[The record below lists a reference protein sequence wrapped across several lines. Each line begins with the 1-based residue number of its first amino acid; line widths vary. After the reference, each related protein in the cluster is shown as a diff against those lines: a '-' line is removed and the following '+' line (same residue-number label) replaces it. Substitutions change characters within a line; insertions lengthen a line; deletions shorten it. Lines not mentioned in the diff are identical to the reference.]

1 MATVS
6 PRPARDTLPGRFA
19 APPWHDDDPRR
30 RDLDVRLAPDH
41 LARQVDQAVAGLD
54 LTALYDAYA
63 GTGSL
68 ACRPDLLLRLAL
80 YEVRRGRHSPADW
93 WRDAH
98 ENEPARWLL
107 RGLTPS
113 RSGWYAFR
121 DRVGPRLRD
130 LNDQPLL
137 RALEQGLT
145 PLAQASLDGTTV
157 AANASRHQLVN
168 AAKVDQ
174 RLAHLAQALTADDG
188 SLGVVSAG
196 WSAPASPSTC
206 AGATAAAV
214 DHGPPRTAHGPA
226 IAPLVL
232 VVAAPAVA
240 TAALVLVVAA
250 PAVASAVL
258 TLVAAAVRVR
268 PRWMAATPTGR
279 QQQWRRLHQAQARL
293 AERQARNQG
302 KRPCKRKA
310 ADTIV
315 LSPADPEAAVGRDK
329 EWVYRPLYNIQILD
343 DLDSPFILAYDVL
356 GQQNDAGTMGPL
368 LQRLR
373 AGLGRQLQRLLA
385 DTAYAG
391 GADLAAA
398 QAEGVTVYAPVPGD
412 EVDKPAARIP
422 KRDFTWRAAEQ
433 TYVCPQG
440 HRLVHVETSRQKRS
454 GTATVVLERY
464 RCPAEHCAAC
474 PLRARCAP
482 ASGAGRAVVR
492 SEYEGHIEALR
503 ARMATPAA
511 KALYRLRGQT
521 VERVNADWKQHRKL
535 RRFSG
540 RGLARVRGEVGLIVL
555 VHNLLTLQAE
565 KAKALAP
572 GTEAVTP
579 PGITT

>member
-1 MATVS
+1 MVTLSARS
-6 PRPARDTLPGRFA
+6 ARDTLPGRFA
-19 APPWHDDDPRR
+19 VPPWRDDDPRR
-30 RDLDVRLAPDH
+30 RDLDSRLTPDH

-63 GTGSL
+63 GTGSP
-68 ACRPDLLLRLAL
+68 ACRPDLLLRHAL
-80 YEVRRGRHSPADW
+80 YEVRRGRHRPADW
-93 WRDAH
+93 WRDAI

-113 RSGWYAFR
+113 RSCWYAFR
-121 DRVGPRLRD
+121 DRVTPLLRD

-137 RALEQGLT
+137 GAIADGLT
-145 PLAQASLDGTTV
+145 PLAQGSLDGTLV

-168 AAKVDQ
+168 AAKVNH
-174 RLAHLAQALTADDG
+174 RLAQLAQALTADAG
-188 SLGVVSAG
+188 APVVAG
-196 WSAPASPSTC
+196 TPASAPVSLPTYAAAGDHGSALTAHGFGGAASVWVVAAPLV
-206 AGATAAAV
+206 ATAARV
-214 DHGPPRTAHGPA
+214 W
-226 IAPLVL
+226 
-232 VVAAPAVA
+232 VVAAPAA
-240 TAALVLVVAA
+240 VLV
-250 PAVASAVL
+250 
-258 TLVAAAVRVR
+258 RVVTALGTR
-268 PRWMAATPTGR
+268 PRWMATTPAGRR
-279 QQQWRRLHQAQARL
+279 QQRRRLEQAQACL
-293 AERQARNQG
+293 AERQTRNQD

-315 LSPADPEAAVGRDK
+315 VSPADPEAAVGRDK

-343 DLDSPFILAYDVL
+343 DLDSPFILGYEVL
-356 GQQNDAGTMGPL
+356 GQQNDAGTVGPL

-391 GADLAAA
+391 GADLAAV

-412 EVDKPAARIP
+412 EEDPPTGKIP
-422 KRDFTWRAAEQ
+422 KRAFTWQATEQ

-454 GTATVVLERY
+454 GTATVVLDRY
-464 RCPAEHCAAC
+464 RCPAEHCATC
-474 PLRARCAP
+474 PLRDRCAP

-492 SEYEGHIEALR
+492 SEYDEHIEALR

-511 KALYRLRGQT
+511 QALYRLRGQT
-521 VERVNADWKQHRKL
+521 VERVNADWKQHRQL

-565 KAKALAP
+565 RAKAQALDA
-572 GTEAVTP
+572 EATTP
-579 PGITT
+579 PGIIT

>member
-6 PRPARDTLPGRFA
+6 PRPAPDTLPGRFA
-19 APPWHDDDPRR
+19 APPWADDDPRR
-30 RDLDVRLAPDH
+30 RAIDTRLAPDH

-63 GTGSL
+63 GTGSP
-68 ACRPDLLLRLAL
+68 ACRPELLLRLAL

-93 WRDAH
+93 WRDAC

-113 RSGWYAFR
+113 RSCWYAFR
-121 DRVGPRLRD
+121 DRVAPLLRD
-130 LNDQPLL
+130 LNDQPL
-137 RALEQGLT
+137 RHALAHGLT
-145 PLAQASLDGTTV
+145 PLTQASLDGTTV

-168 AAKVDQ
+168 ATKLEH
-174 RLAHLAQALTADDG
+174 RLAQLAQALAADEG
-188 SLGVVSAG
+188 PAAVACVGGA
-196 WSAPASPSTC
+196 APAP
-206 AGATAAAV
+206 ATVARGAAAER
-214 DHGPPRTAHGPA
+214 DPGPTRTAHG
-226 IAPLVL
+226 
-232 VVAAPAVA
+232 AVA
-240 TAALVLVVAA
+240 AALVLVVAA
-250 PAVASAVL
+250 PAAVR
-258 TLVAAAVRVR
+258 TWVIAAAGTR

-279 QQQWRRLHQAQARL
+279 QGQWRRLRRAQERL
-293 AERQARNQG
+293 AEQQARNQG

-310 ADTIV
+310 ADAIV

-329 EWVYRPLYNIQILD
+329 EWVYRPLYNIQVLD

-356 GQQNDAGTMGPL
+356 GQQNDAGTVGPL

-373 AGLGRQLQRLLA
+373 VGLGRQLQRLLA

-398 QAEGVTVYAPVPGD
+398 ALEGVTVYAPVPGD
-412 EVDKPAARIP
+412 AADQPAKQIP
-422 KRDFTWRAAEQ
+422 KRDFTWQAAAQ

-454 GTATVVLERY
+454 GTEAVVLHRY

-474 PLRARCAP
+474 PLRDRCAP
-482 ASGAGRAVVR
+482 KSGAGRAVVR
-492 SEYEGHIEALR
+492 SEYEEYVEALR
-503 ARMATPAA
+503 ARMTTPEA

-521 VERVNADWKQHRKL
+521 VERVNADWKAHRKL

-555 VHNLLTLQAE
+555 AHNVLTLQVE
-565 KAKALAP
+565 QAKAAASAAAAATSP
-572 GTEAVTP
+572 GT
-579 PGITT
+579 IT